1 MGEAMKNMDE
11 LQKQSL
17 KKLLIWMITL
27 GVMIGTLYIIGAF
40 SSSKSDT
47 LKKEVVNED
56 KELTT
61 SDKLTLLNNSDFKY
75 QYKIYKNEEEIIL
88 SGEKVDNVFTGFKE
102 TQDSIIKYKIIEKH
116 VYEIKLEDEEEIYTL
131 YDDIDSSLL
140 DLNNISSL
148 INQVLDKDIIKT
160 YEDKT
165 TTSNYNLI
173 NNEEELEI
181 SITEDDTSIIKIIIK
196 RGFETYELYY
206 S

>member
-165 TTSNYNLI
+165 TTSDYNLV